1 MVSYGLFFISVAGP
15 LALGAISVFFLLSEI
30 RANRDE
36 WQAEIEAER
45 RKRRRESQTEPRNRA
60 TYQEGIDSGLWG
72 RAAWMRGEK

>member
-36 WQAEIEAER
+36 W
-45 RKRRRESQTEPRNRA
+45 
-60 TYQEGIDSGLWG
+60 
-72 RAAWMRGEK
+72 